1 MGAVM
6 SHLAARVYAVLKQQR
21 PYQVRDHDGK
31 PMSRIVAGRLIR
43 ERFRVP
49 DEVRSL
55 RRHRNRPT
63 KKHIREEALIAAM
76 GRRENAMTYEAANA
90 PQQGSSIPARPNYED
105 NTMQEVL
112 QPISLNT

>member
-1 MGAVM
+1 M
-6 SHLAARVYAVLKQQR
+6 SHLAARVRAVLKQQR

-55 RRHRNRPT
+55 RRHRNRST

-76 GRRENAMTYEAANA
+76 GHREDAMTHEAANA
-90 PQQGSSIPARPNYED
+90 PQHGNSVPTRPGSED
-105 NTMQEVL
+105 NTLQEVL
-112 QPISLNT
+112 QPIR